1 MDYGA
6 PPTDGALSLSA
17 MMHGTPMVSSKFT
30 MHHQETRLMHDKN
43 QLTED
48 ASCTTKALLENVQT
62 VYMQNM
68 SASDEIEKVMRGK
81 MQSDAQVQ
89 RLQEQVAKLSGQLAE
104 EEQWRT
110 TEVTVR
116 SPAVAVWCAQAPACT
131 FVQPWAQAS

>member
-1 MDYGA
+1 MDYSTS
-6 PPTDGALSLSA
+6 PNPDGGLPLAA
-17 MMHGTPMVSSKFT
+17 MMHGTSMSSKFT
-30 MHHQETRLMHDKN
+30 MHQETRYKQDN
-43 QLTED
+43 YQLTED
-48 ASCTTKALLENVQT
+48 ANCTTKALLENVQT